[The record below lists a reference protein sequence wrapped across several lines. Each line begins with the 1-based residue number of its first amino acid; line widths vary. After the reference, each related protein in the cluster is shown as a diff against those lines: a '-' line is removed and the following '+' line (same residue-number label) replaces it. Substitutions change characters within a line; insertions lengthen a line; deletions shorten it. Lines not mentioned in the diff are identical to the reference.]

1 MKKIFYNK
9 ERIFLAGASG
19 MVGSSIQRA
28 LLNIEYFG
36 NRHIL
41 LTPTRK
47 ELNLLDEISVKNWFI
62 KNKPTIVILAA
73 AKVGGILANS
83 RYPGDFIFQNLKIQT
98 NIIESAWI
106 TGVKRFVFLGSS
118 CIYPKNSLQPIK
130 EEALLKNSLESTNE
144 YYAIAK
150 IAGLKLCEALRKQYG
165 FDAISLMPTNLY
177 GPNDNYHPENSH
189 VMAAL
194 IRKFLI
200 AKKEKL
206 PSVTCWGTG
215 KVFRE
220 FMHVDDLADGIIFCL
235 KNWHPSDKNAPVDSL
250 GNPLN
255 HLNIGTGKDIS
266 IKELSLKIAKL
277 TNFKG
282 EILWDTS
289 KPDGTP
295 KKLLDVSR
303 LKKIGWEPKISL
315 EDGIRET
322 ILSLDYKQL

>member
-1 MKKIFYNK
+1 MKKIFYSK

-19 MVGSSIQRA
+19 MVGSSIKRA
-28 LLNIEYFG
+28 LLNIENFG

-47 ELNLLDEISVKNWFI
+47 ELNLLDEISVKNWFV

-83 RYPGDFIFQNLKIQT
+83 RYPVDFIFQNLKIKT

-130 EEALLKNSLESTNE
+130 EEDLLKNSLESTNE

-200 AKKEKL
+200 AKKENL

-235 KNWHPSDKNAPVDSL
+235 KNWHPSDKNAPIDSL

-277 TNFKG
+277 TDFKG
-282 EILWDTS
+282 EILWDAS

-303 LKKIGWEPKISL
+303 LTKIGWEPKISL

-322 ILSLDYKQL
+322 ILSLDYNQL

>member
-1 MKKIFYNK
+1 MKEIFYK
-9 ERIFLAGASG
+9 EERIFLAGASG
-19 MVGSSIQRA
+19 MVGSSIKRA
-28 LLNIEYFG
+28 LLNIEHFG

-118 CIYPKNSLQPIK
+118 CIYPKNSLQPIN

-200 AKKEKL
+200 AKKENL

-235 KNWHPSDKNAPVDSL
+235 KNWHPSDKNAPIYSL

-277 TNFKG
+277 IDFKG

-295 KKLLDVSR
+295 KKLLDVRR

>member
-36 NRHIL
+36 SRHIL

-130 EEALLKNSLESTNE
+130 EESLLKNSLESTNE
-144 YYAIAK
+144 FYAIAK

-200 AKKEKL
+200 AKKENL

-215 KVFRE
+215 EVFRE

-235 KNWHPSDKNAPVDSL
+235 KNWHPSDKNAPIDSL

-277 TNFKG
+277 TDFKG
-282 EILWDTS
+282 EILWDAS

-322 ILSLDYKQL
+322 ILSLNYKQL